1 MGLSRHSNF
10 RLLAFVLT
18 LSFGVSGSA
27 RAGEGFFGTES
38 KRISLNYISYS
49 GDENKS
55 LTGNSGF
62 GLEAGI
68 GRGNRFLQFLTKLRL
83 EYSSGTSK
91 FLDSGSQLSLNYTL
105 IGANA
110 ALGFRINPVMSDKET
125 GFGIYFGAVGTFG
138 VAQLS
143 LPDRTYTSLKAG
155 QTGTTL
161 GYDFFAGAEFGRA
174 REKRFFIEAGLKT
187 ARSSLGG
194 SSAFQ
199 LDGLV
204 LQGGLT
210 W

>member
-1 MGLSRHSNF
+1 MSLTRHSHF
-10 RLLAFVLT
+10 RLLALVLT
-18 LSFGVSGSA
+18 LCFGVSGSA
-27 RAGEGFFGTES
+27 RAGEGFFGIEA
-38 KRISLNYISYS
+38 KRVSLNYLSYT

-55 LTGNSGF
+55 LTGNSGY

-68 GRGNRFLQFLTKLRL
+68 GRGNRFLQLLTKLRL
-83 EYSSGTSK
+83 EYSTGTSK
-91 FLDSGSQLSLNYTL
+91 FLDSGSQLSLSYQM

-110 ALGFRINPVMSDKET
+110 SFGLRVNPVMSEKET
-125 GFGIYFGAVGTFG
+125 GFGIYLGVVGTFG

-143 LPDRTYTSLKAG
+143 LPDRTYSSLKAG

-161 GYDFFAGAEFGRA
+161 GYDFFAGAEFGNA
-174 REKRFFIEAGLKT
+174 LEKRIFMEAGLKT